1 MKVQRIHVM
10 GVSGSGKTT
19 VAGRIAARLGVPQV
33 ELDAIHWQP
42 NWTMLATAEFRVR
55 VAEAL
60 EGDAW
65 VVDGNYNKVRD
76 LVWERAQQVIF
87 LDLPLGL
94 TIARLLNRTI
104 RRSLRR
110 ERLWAGN
117 RESLWTAFLSR
128 DSVIYYALR
137 SRRRRQKEFESAQN
151 DPGYRHMHFKR
162 LSSPAEIEAFIE
174 SL

>member
-10 GVSGSGKTT
+10 GISGSGKTT

-42 NWTMLATAEFRVR
+42 NWAMLKTEEFRVR

-60 EGDAW
+60 EGDTW

-76 LVWERAQQVIF
+76 LVWERAQQVLF

-94 TIARLLNRTI
+94 TIGRLLSRTI
-104 RRSLRR
+104 MRSLRK

-117 RESLWTAFLSR
+117 RENLWTAFLSR

-137 SRRRRQKEFESAQN
+137 SRKRRQREFESAQN
-151 DPGYRHMHFKR
+151 DPAYGHMHFQR